1 MSRDWHEDMEYCNRL
16 DDKGESFISPE
27 VLKYWLQQ
35 AAEEKKRA
43 DELDQAV
50 KEAIGICEQME
61 DSDDP
66 LELLE
71 QVLIQLQLVA
81 SSKGGKGMLHNC

>member
-16 DDKGESFISPE
+16 DDKGLSFISPE

-43 DELDQAV
+43 DELGKAV
-50 KEAIGICEQME
+50 EEAIDICEQVE

-71 QVLIQLQLVA
+71 QVLIKLQLVA
-81 SSKGGKGMLHNC
+81 SFQGRKKHNT

>member
-16 DDKGESFISPE
+16 DDKGQGLNSPE

-43 DELDQAV
+43 DELGKAV
-50 KEAIGICEQME
+50 EEAIEICEEME
-61 DSDDP
+61 NSDDP

-71 QVLIQLQLVA
+71 QVLIKLQLVA
-81 SSKGGKGMLHNC
+81 SFQGRKKHTT

>member
-16 DDKGESFISPE
+16 DDKGHSFISQE
-27 VLKYWLQQ
+27 ALKYWLQQ

-43 DELDQAV
+43 DELGKAV
-50 KEAIGICEQME
+50 EEAIVICEQME

-71 QVLIQLQLVA
+71 QVLIKLQLVA
-81 SSKGGKGMLHNC
+81 SFQGRNRHNT

>member
-1 MSRDWHEDMEYCNRL
+1 MSRDWYEDMEYCNRL
-16 DDKGESFISPE
+16 DDKGQGLNSPA

-43 DELDQAV
+43 DELGKAV
-50 KEAIGICEQME
+50 EEAIEICEQME

-71 QVLIQLQLVA
+71 QVLIKLQLVA
-81 SSKGGKGMLHNC
+81 SFQGRNKHTT

>member
-16 DDKGESFISPE
+16 DDKGQSFISPE

-43 DELDQAV
+43 DKLDRAV
-50 KEAIGICEQME
+50 EEAIEICEQME
-61 DSDDP
+61 DADDP

-71 QVLIQLQLVA
+71 QVLIKLQLVA
-81 SSKGGKGMLHNC
+81 SFRERNKHNT

>member
-1 MSRDWHEDMEYCNRL
+1 MCRDWHEDMEYCNRL
-16 DDKGESFISPE
+16 DDTGQSCISPE
-27 VLKYWLQQ
+27 VLKYWLRQ

-43 DELDQAV
+43 DELSKAV
-50 KEAIGICEQME
+50 EEAIEICEQVE
-61 DSDDP
+61 DSNDP

-81 SSKGGKGMLHNC
+81 SFQERKKHSA